1 MKRHETQIF
10 PTIGKLAQK
19 VSNPWKK
26 RAGFTLVEL
35 LSVIAVIGVLA
46 ALLVPALSRG
56 TEQAR
61 AAKCASNIR
70 QLFVANTLYA
80 AEHGNY
86 VAAAPDILGANLTRW
101 HGTRSSIRQP
111 FDGSRGALYE
121 YLSKCDGIRSCPS
134 LSGFRSSAAD
144 NAFESSCGGYGYNDR
159 GVGSQVYWHGRTERG
174 AENGMPPSAIRDPA
188 QTVMFCDAAFPQP
201 YDDPRYLIE
210 YSFAEAIHFVDG
222 QPPKEEG
229 EAQPSIHFRHNARAN
244 VVWCDG
250 HVSSETLAVTNN
262 NAFAEWNIGWF
273 GSADN
278 SLFDPF

>member
-1 MKRHETQIF
+1 MKRHKTVIF
-10 PTIGKLAQK
+10 PRVGKFGGHFSK
-19 VSNPWKK
+19 GWKK
-26 RAGFTLVEL
+26 GAGFTLVEL

-46 ALLVPALSRG
+46 ALLVPALSRV

-80 AEHGNY
+80 SEHGTY

-101 HGTRSSIRQP
+101 HGVRSSIRQP
-111 FDGSRGALYE
+111 FDGARGALYG

-174 AENGMPPSAIRDPA
+174 AAQGMTPGAIRDPA

-210 YSFAEAIHFVDG
+210 YSFAEAMRFVDG

-229 EAQPSIHFRHNARAN
+229 EAQPSIHFRHGGRAN

-250 HVSSETLAVTNN
+250 HVSSEQLAVTNN
-262 NAFAEWNIGWF
+262 STFAQWNIGWF
-273 GSADN
+273 GTPDN
-278 SLFDPF
+278 SLFDPY